1 MPGGHGRRPQ
11 PRQHRG
17 SRRLHRDLQRIR
29 RELLPRPEAIRQRGH
44 RPDRLR
50 RCRLHARVRCARN
63 VDAAVHHL
71 VVARQRHVPRLPHH
85 RQHREIPR
93 ARRRGSVRR
102 GRHARTWRA
111 ARSRH
116 RSRVLRGCADG
127 RRRIELLPRPARDL
141 SRHHSP
147 LARYLAL
154 RDGGGRARRARR
166 RPSIFLTGRTLP
178 LRTAIAALMTMILI
192 LVGGW
197 VAHAQASYE
206 AEPVLN
212 AKDLATPDLLRGPH
226 FTVDPKVPV
235 KGFLERFTIRS
246 TYGTFQANGLRMLP
260 IRVNEVEAIAK
271 LDDLSKTKEFA
282 DAAGRAIAR
291 PVTSTVNMLV
301 HPVET
306 ITGFPDGVARLFDRI
321 ELGSE
326 RVYQAATAPGQSGG
340 ERAQEA
346 SKRVGMAT
354 ITALGFEKERRD
366 LAKSLGVDPYT
377 TNPVLSEKLTNAA
390 WVAFSGRM
398 VIQTATSILV
408 PYSMAM
414 SAVTITNSSIYDTPA
429 ADLINA
435 DTAIFNETGASEQQ
449 VRALMQN
456 PQYPLSVLTDLA
468 LAIRRLQGV
477 PGRDAVVIFAAAART
492 QVETRFMAGAVGM
505 LARYHE
511 AVAPIVQI
519 SAPGPILGRT
529 EAGALVVPM
538 PVDYIAWTERVAHF
552 PQRPDIQAPEHVG
565 FISGRL
571 SPRAEKEF
579 TKRGWKLWESFTIAA
594 ER

>member
-1 MPGGHGRRPQ
+1 
-11 PRQHRG
+11 
-17 SRRLHRDLQRIR
+17 
-29 RELLPRPEAIRQRGH
+29 
-44 RPDRLR
+44 
-50 RCRLHARVRCARN
+50 
-63 VDAAVHHL
+63 
-71 VVARQRHVPRLPHH
+71 
-85 RQHREIPR
+85 
-93 ARRRGSVRR
+93 
-102 GRHARTWRA
+102 
-111 ARSRH
+111 
-116 RSRVLRGCADG
+116 
-127 RRRIELLPRPARDL
+127 
-141 SRHHSP
+141 
-147 LARYLAL
+147 
-154 RDGGGRARRARR
+154 
-166 RPSIFLTGRTLP
+166 
-178 LRTAIAALMTMILI
+178 MTTVLI

-197 VAHAQASYE
+197 VAQAQTQATYE

-212 AKDLATPDLLRGPH
+212 AKDLATPDLLKGPH
-226 FTVDPKVPV
+226 FTVDLKVPV

-246 TYGTFQANGLRMLP
+246 TYGTFEANGLRMLP

-271 LDDLSKTKEFA
+271 LDELSRTKEFA

-301 HPVET
+301 HPVDT

-321 ELGSE
+321 KLGSE

-340 ERAQEA
+340 ERATEA

-377 TNPVLSEKLTNAA
+377 TNPVLSEKLTDAA
-390 WVAFSGRM
+390 WVAFSGRF

-414 SAVTITNSSIYDTPA
+414 SAVTITNTSIYDTPA

-435 DTAIFNETGASEQQ
+435 DTAIFNETGATEQQ
-449 VRALMQN
+449 VQALMQN
-456 PQYPLSVLTDLA
+456 QQYSLSVLTDLA

-538 PVDYIAWTERVAHF
+538 PVDYISWTERVARF

-571 SPRAEKEF
+571 SPLANKEF
-579 TKRGWKLWESFTIAA
+579 EKRRWKLYESFTIAA

>member
-1 MPGGHGRRPQ
+1 M
-11 PRQHRG
+11 
-17 SRRLHRDLQRIR
+17 
-29 RELLPRPEAIRQRGH
+29 
-44 RPDRLR
+44 
-50 RCRLHARVRCARN
+50 
-63 VDAAVHHL
+63 
-71 VVARQRHVPRLPHH
+71 
-85 RQHREIPR
+85 
-93 ARRRGSVRR
+93 
-102 GRHARTWRA
+102 
-111 ARSRH
+111 
-116 RSRVLRGCADG
+116 
-127 RRRIELLPRPARDL
+127 
-141 SRHHSP
+141 
-147 LARYLAL
+147 
-154 RDGGGRARRARR
+154 
-166 RPSIFLTGRTLP
+166 
-178 LRTAIAALMTMILI
+178 RTAIATLMTTALI

-197 VAHAQASYE
+197 MAQAQAPAGFE

-212 AKDLATPDLLRGPH
+212 AKDLATPELLQGPH

-246 TYGTFQANGLRMLP
+246 TYGTFEANGLRMLP

-271 LDDLSKTKEFA
+271 LDDLSKTQEFA

-291 PVTSTVNMLV
+291 PVTSTVNMIV

-306 ITGFPDGVARLFDRI
+306 ITGLPDGVARLFDRI
-321 ELGSE
+321 KLGSE
-326 RVYQAATAPGQSGG
+326 RVYQAATAQGESGG

-377 TNPVLSEKLTNAA
+377 TNPVLAEKLTDAA

-414 SAVTITNSSIYDTPA
+414 SAMTITNSSIYDTPA
-429 ADLINA
+429 ADLVNA
-435 DTAIFNETGASEQQ
+435 ATTIFSETGATDQQ
-449 VRALMQN
+449 VQALVQN
-456 PQYPLSVLTDLA
+456 PQYSLSVLTDLA
-468 LAIRRLQGV
+468 VAMRRLQGV
-477 PGRDAVVIFAAAART
+477 PGRDSVVIFAAAART

-511 AVAPIVQI
+511 AVTPIVQV
-519 SAPGPILGRT
+519 SAPGPILGHT
-529 EAGALVVPM
+529 ATGALVVPL

-552 PQRPDIQAPEHVG
+552 PRRPDVQAPEHVG

-571 SPRAEKEF
+571 SPLANKEF
-579 TKRGWKLWESFTIAA
+579 EKRGWKLFESFTIAA

>member
-1 MPGGHGRRPQ
+1 M
-11 PRQHRG
+11 
-17 SRRLHRDLQRIR
+17 
-29 RELLPRPEAIRQRGH
+29 
-44 RPDRLR
+44 
-50 RCRLHARVRCARN
+50 
-63 VDAAVHHL
+63 
-71 VVARQRHVPRLPHH
+71 
-85 RQHREIPR
+85 
-93 ARRRGSVRR
+93 
-102 GRHARTWRA
+102 T
-111 ARSRH
+111 
-116 RSRVLRGCADG
+116 
-127 RRRIELLPRPARDL
+127 
-141 SRHHSP
+141 
-147 LARYLAL
+147 
-154 RDGGGRARRARR
+154 
-166 RPSIFLTGRTLP
+166 
-178 LRTAIAALMTMILI
+178 TALI

-197 VAHAQASYE
+197 VAHAQAPAGFE

-212 AKDLATPDLLRGPH
+212 AKDLATPELLQGPH

-246 TYGTFQANGLRMLP
+246 TYGTFEANGLRMLP

-271 LDDLSKTKEFA
+271 LDDLSKTQEFA

-291 PVTSTVNMLV
+291 PVTSTVNMIV

-321 ELGSE
+321 KLGSE

-340 ERAQEA
+340 ERAQQA

-377 TNPVLSEKLTNAA
+377 TNPVLAEKLTDAA

-414 SAVTITNSSIYDTPA
+414 SAMTITNSSIYDTPA
-429 ADLINA
+429 ADLVNA
-435 DTAIFNETGASEQQ
+435 ATTIFSETGATDQQ
-449 VRALMQN
+449 VQALVQN
-456 PQYPLSVLTDLA
+456 PQYSLSVLTDLA
-468 LAIRRLQGV
+468 VAMRRLQGV
-477 PGRDAVVIFAAAART
+477 PGRDSVVIFAAAART

-511 AVAPIVQI
+511 AVTPIVQV
-519 SAPGPILGRT
+519 SAPGPILGHT
-529 EAGALVVPM
+529 ATGALVVPL

-552 PQRPDIQAPEHVG
+552 PRRPDVQAPEHVG

-571 SPRAEKEF
+571 SPLANKEF
-579 TKRGWKLWESFTIAA
+579 EKRGWKLFESFTIAA

>member
-1 MPGGHGRRPQ
+1 MK
-11 PRQHRG
+11 
-17 SRRLHRDLQRIR
+17 
-29 RELLPRPEAIRQRGH
+29 
-44 RPDRLR
+44 
-50 RCRLHARVRCARN
+50 
-63 VDAAVHHL
+63 
-71 VVARQRHVPRLPHH
+71 
-85 RQHREIPR
+85 
-93 ARRRGSVRR
+93 
-102 GRHARTWRA
+102 
-111 ARSRH
+111 
-116 RSRVLRGCADG
+116 
-127 RRRIELLPRPARDL
+127 
-141 SRHHSP
+141 
-147 LARYLAL
+147 
-154 RDGGGRARRARR
+154 
-166 RPSIFLTGRTLP
+166 
-178 LRTAIAALMTMILI
+178 TAIARLMTTALI

-197 VAHAQASYE
+197 AAHAQPAASFE
-206 AEPVLN
+206 TEPVLN
-212 AKDLATPDLLRGPH
+212 AKDLATPELLKGPH

-271 LDDLSKTKEFA
+271 LDELSRTKEFA
-282 DAAGRAIAR
+282 EAAGQAIAR
-291 PVTSTVNMLV
+291 PVTSTVNMIV

-306 ITGFPDGVARLFDRI
+306 ITGFPDGVGRLFDRI

-429 ADLINA
+429 ADLVNA
-435 DTAIFNETGASEQQ
+435 ATTIFSEAGATEQQ
-449 VRALMQN
+449 VQALVQN
-456 PQYPLSVLTDLA
+456 PQYSLTVLTDLA
-468 LAIRRLQGV
+468 IAIRRLQGV
-477 PGRDAVVIFAAAART
+477 PGRDAVVIFAAAAKT
-492 QVETRFMAGAVGM
+492 QPETRFMAGAVGM

-511 AVAPIVQI
+511 AVAPIVQV

-529 EAGALVVPM
+529 AAGALVVPM
-538 PVDYIAWTERVAHF
+538 PVDYIAWTERVAQF

-571 SPRAEKEF
+571 SPLANKEF
-579 TKRGWKLWESFTIAA
+579 AKRGWKLYESFTIAA